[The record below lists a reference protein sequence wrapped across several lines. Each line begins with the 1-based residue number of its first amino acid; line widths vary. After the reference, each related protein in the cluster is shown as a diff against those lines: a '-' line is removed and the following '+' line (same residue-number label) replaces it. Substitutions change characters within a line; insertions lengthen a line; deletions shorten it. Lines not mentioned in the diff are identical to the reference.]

1 MVVQLVLEEKMDN
14 TKCPVCGKVGI
25 PDFHNSDVVCP
36 QCGTDLSIYRVI
48 DQIPTEPP
56 KNIWKPIS
64 AVAIIAAAVLGIM
77 LMIPTEKPVVDVTST
92 PEYVQLQDS
101 IGRLNSQIS
110 ELANRPVSV
119 SSSYKYVVRKGDC
132 FWTISKRVYGNGTR
146 CNEIAE
152 YNGMSLN
159 DALHTGD
166 TLKIK

>member
-1 MVVQLVLEEKMDN
+1 MDN

-48 DQIPTEPP
+48 DQIPTEPQ

-64 AVAIIAAAVLGIM
+64 AVAIIAVAVLGIM

-92 PEYVQLQDS
+92 PEHVQLQDS

-132 FWTISKRVYGNGTR
+132 FWTISKRVYGTGTR

>member
-1 MVVQLVLEEKMDN
+1 
-14 TKCPVCGKVGI
+14 
-25 PDFHNSDVVCP
+25 
-36 QCGTDLSIYRVI
+36 
-48 DQIPTEPP
+48 
-56 KNIWKPIS
+56 
-64 AVAIIAAAVLGIM
+64 M

>member
-1 MVVQLVLEEKMDN
+1 MDN